1 MPTDTKKEK
10 NENSEPQH
18 TSSVRS
24 VERFLDVVTDTT
36 STTLKAG
43 GRVSDDVT
51 SMTKNMLLNALRTA
65 GDMAAV
71 LGTVALEN
79 ARGGVKGAGE
89 LGNEAGGVVR
99 ESAKGT
105 IRGVSEVGSE
115 AGNALKRAALGLIHG
130 TAEVGAELGKVCKVN
145 AIAGIQG
152 AGEVSSELG
161 KVAKAQSQGFIEG
174 GTETALQFEDG
185 LLQVARKMYGGILEI
200 QEEYSTRP
208 SGEKDSGTPKD
219 EPTS

>member
-1 MPTDTKKEK
+1 MPTDTRREK
-10 NENSEPQH
+10 NEGAEHQT

-24 VERFLDVVTDTT
+24 VERFLDVVADTT

-51 SMTKNMLLNALRTA
+51 SMTKNMLLNALRSA

-89 LGNEAGGVVR
+89 LGAEAGGVMR
-99 ESAKGT
+99 ESAKGS
-105 IRGVSEVGSE
+105 IRGLSDVSSE
-115 AGNALKRAALGLIHG
+115 SGNALKRAALGLIHG
-130 TAEVGAELGKVCKVN
+130 TAEVGVELGKVCKVN
-145 AIAGIQG
+145 AIAGIRG
-152 AGEVSSELG
+152 SGEVSSELG

-185 LLQVARKMYGGILEI
+185 LLQVARKLYSGVLEI
-200 QEEYSTRP
+200 KEEHAHRP
-208 SGEKDSGTPKD
+208 TEGTDPSAPKE
-219 EPTS
+219 EPIS